1 MSGNPRGLA
10 GEDEFAERWQH
21 WQLGNAKS
29 SRRGEIEA
37 RIAFAI
43 VVILTLTYLSLRLL

>member
-1 MSGNPRGLA
+1 MSSTITVSR
-10 GEDEFAERWQH
+10 EDEFAERWRH

-29 SRRGEIEA
+29 SRRGEIQA
-37 RIAFAI
+37 RIAFAV